1 MAELTQHEW
10 RLLDEA
16 QASRTQQLR
25 ESLEKLGVQ
34 FRIAHFTGDS
44 SYPTEYT
51 LTYGP
56 VQAVG
61 PTFDLAVAEFI
72 EKLLKHVPVEQ
83 HALELEAEPPSHDD
97 IHTVEAYRR
106 EFEAKQAQQEYEDT
120 QHYIEHHYL
129 GGE

>member
-25 ESLEKLGVQ
+25 ESLEKIGVQ

-61 PTFDLAVAEFI
+61 PTFDLTVAEFI

-83 HALELEAEPPSHDD
+83 QALELESGAARYNREIDERNRLSRENVEKPWLPLHD
-97 IHTVEAYRR
+97 
-106 EFEAKQAQQEYEDT
+106 
-120 QHYIEHHYL
+120 
-129 GGE
+129 GE